1 MISLTSV
8 LLFTGDLHP
17 GNVLISTEEPHKFI
31 ILDVGMVTEYSDE
44 DHRLIVDVLTSFI
57 RKNGRRAGELLVADT
72 NARNTKDQALAEE
85 LYIDKI
91 AALTATAH
99 DKDFFMQQLG
109 TYISYI
115 CEAAATH
122 HVMMNQA
129 FVSAALAVKI
139 QEGIAL
145 ALDPN
150 VSIYRVANPIILQV
164 ELKRRFLDMAN
175 GITESMLGTTNS
187 NGEASQRD

>member
-1 MISLTSV
+1 
-8 LLFTGDLHP
+8 
-17 GNVLISTEEPHKFI
+17 
-31 ILDVGMVTEYSDE
+31 MVTEYSDA

-72 NARNTKDQALAEE
+72 NARNTHDQAVAEE
-85 LYIDKI
+85 LYIEKI
-91 AALTATAH
+91 EALTARAH
-99 DKDFFMQQLG
+99 EKNFFMQQLG

-164 ELKRRFLDMAN
+164 ELKRRLFDMAY
-175 GITESMLGTTNS
+175 GIKKSILGKTN
-187 NGEASQRD
+187 

>member
-1 MISLTSV
+1 
-8 LLFTGDLHP
+8 
-17 GNVLISTEEPHKFI
+17 
-31 ILDVGMVTEYSDE
+31 MVTEYSDA

-72 NARNTKDQALAEE
+72 NARNTNDQAKAEE

-99 DKDFFMQQLG
+99 DSDFFMQQLG

-150 VSIYRVANPIILQV
+150 VSIYRVANPRIKAILIIG
-164 ELKRRFLDMAN
+164 N
-175 GITESMLGTTNS
+175 
-187 NGEASQRD
+187 